1 MEEPL
6 TVDSFL
12 DSLGL
17 GRYSLAF
24 KREEVSVTFYPC
36 PKVSSLFINHQSS
49 IINNKAPLILTTG
62 GYDHNKADE
71 RK

>member
-36 PKVSSLFINHQSS
+36 LKLSSLFIYHQSS
-49 IINNKAPLILTTG
+49 ITKL
-62 GYDHNKADE
+62 H
-71 RK
+71 